1 VAAWPALQLSGS
13 TLYPLARIARLP
25 NPKEQVILS
34 IESARTALEA
44 ALSDLERLPA
54 FDPGTA
60 VFAAHA
66 LSNYLNV
73 TGATVQ
79 LLIMSL
85 EEHPDPQVRRWL
97 EGLQHA
103 TNLMAHTVTQ
113 LLHAS
118 APSDAPLRRD
128 PVELSMML
136 WRAVAYYQHIADRKQ
151 IQLRIEG
158 AEEVPPVMADR
169 VAVAAVLDNLLSNAI
184 KYSPPDK
191 VIWLWLTTEPG
202 HLVCAV
208 QDQGPGIT
216 PEDQQRL
223 FQRGAKLGSRPTGN
237 EPSTGY
243 GLAVAKDLV
252 DRMGGEIWCES
263 RFGEGA
269 TFAFRLPLA
278 AGSQ

>member
-1 VAAWPALQLSGS
+1 MS
-13 TLYPLARIARLP
+13 

-103 TNLMAHTVTQ
+103 TNLMTHTVTQ

-128 PVELSMML
+128 PVELSTML

-158 AEEVPPVMADR
+158 EEEVPPVMGDR

-184 KYSPPDK
+184 KYSLPEK

-216 PEDQQRL
+216 AEDQQRL

-243 GLAVAKDLV
+243 GLAVAKDLI

-263 RFGEGA
+263 RLGEGS

-278 AGSQ
+278 AGSP

>member
-1 VAAWPALQLSGS
+1 MS
-13 TLYPLARIARLP
+13 
-25 NPKEQVILS
+25 NPKEKIIVS
-34 IESARTALEA
+34 IENARSALEA
-44 ALSDLERLPA
+44 ALTDLEGLPA

-60 VFAAHA
+60 VYTAHA
-66 LSNYLNV
+66 LSNYLHV
-73 TGATVQ
+73 SGATVH
-79 LLIMSL
+79 LLMSSL
-85 EEHPDPQVRRWL
+85 GDHPDPQVRAWL

-103 TNLMAHTVTQ
+103 TNLMTHSVTQ
-113 LLHAS
+113 LMQAS
-118 APSDAPLRRD
+118 TPTETPLRRD
-128 PVELSMML
+128 PIDLPMML
-136 WRAVAYYQHIADRKQ
+136 WRAVAFYQHIADRKQ

-158 AEEVPPVMADR
+158 SEDVPPISADR

-191 VIWLWLTTEPG
+191 VIWLWLSKEPG

-223 FQRGAKLGSRPTGN
+223 FQRGAKLGHRPTGN

-263 RFGEGA
+263 RPGEGS

-278 AGSQ
+278 AEPQ